1 MAAAPKRKRN
11 RWEDLFHRL
20 VAETH
25 AAHSATGR
33 EQPAEVSRQ
42 QVLEAL
48 EEVWP
53 DYLRHEVAKAC
64 GLGEEPAKP
73 EGE

>member
-1 MAAAPKRKRN
+1 MAAKRTKN
-11 RWEDLFHRL
+11 RWEQLFHRL

-42 QVLEAL
+42 QVIDAL
-48 EEVWP
+48 LEVWP
-53 DYLRHEVAKAC
+53 DYLRAEVAKAC
-64 GLGEEPAKP
+64 GLGEDEPKT
-73 EGE
+73 EGEE